1 MSFIETVL
9 SLPKDDV
16 LELELI
22 PMIGRD

>member
-9 SLPKDDV
+9 SLPKDDL

-22 PMIGRD
+22 PMIGLD